1 MNVFSIFIRSI
12 CRILLIVAGIVLA
25 FMLLFTLTDVIG
37 RVFGKPILG
46 VYEVISFLGAVVIG
60 FSLPYTSLVKGHV
73 IVDFMIEK
81 MPGKAG
87 NVMQVATRILS
98 IALFLW
104 MAWNFVDMS
113 LDLVKSKEVTQVFR
127 MPYYPISF
135 GVAFCCIIQC
145 LALSL
150 EIIEIIGGRHG

>member
-37 RVFGKPILG
+37 RVFSKPILG

-81 MPGKAG
+81 IPSKAG

-145 LALSL
+145 LTLSF
-150 EIIEIIGGRHG
+150 EIIEIMGGRHG